1 MPRAAFHLHVP
12 DRRDTCIVFASPHS
26 ARDYPAWFLRSSLLD
41 SLTLRSSED
50 AFVDHLFAA
59 APRHGAPLLLAGAP
73 RAFVDLNR
81 SADELDP
88 ALIEGLRHAGH
99 NPRVAAGLGV
109 IPRVVAG
116 GRAIYRGKLPLAE
129 AQRRI
134 DDIWRPY
141 HAALATEMDRAY
153 AMFGRAILVDCHSMP
168 HEAMDGMARTGARR
182 PDVVLGD
189 RFGAS
194 AAGDITDRIEEAFT
208 AAGLT
213 VVRNT
218 PFAGAYVTQTYGR
231 PARGRHAIQIEID
244 RALYMDEKTVRPAP
258 GFAAF
263 QTLLD
268 QIVAGITD
276 IGRAASMPLAAE

>member
-1 MPRAAFHLHVP
+1 MPKAAFHLHAP

-26 ARDYPAWFLRSSLLD
+26 ARDYSAWFLRASLLD
-41 SLTLRSSED
+41 ALTLRSSED
-50 AFVDHLFAA
+50 AFVDQLFAA
-59 APRHGAPLLLAGAP
+59 ALRHGAPLLLAGAP

-88 ALIEGLRHAGH
+88 ALIEGVRHAGH

-116 GRAIYRGKLPLAE
+116 GRAIYRGKLPHAE
-129 AQRRI
+129 AQQRI
-134 DDIWRPY
+134 DSIWRPY
-141 HAALATEMDRAY
+141 HAALAAEMDSAH
-153 AMFGRAILVDCHSMP
+153 AMFGRAILLDCHSMP
-168 HEAMDGMARTGARR
+168 HEAMDGMVRPGARR

-194 AAGDITDRIEEAFT
+194 ASADITGLIEEAFT
-208 AAGLT
+208 AAGL
-213 VVRNT
+213 VVARNT

-244 RALYMDEKTVRPAP
+244 RALYMDERTLRPAP
-258 GFAAF
+258 GFADF

-268 QIVAGITD
+268 GVIARITD
-276 IGRAASMPLAAE
+276 IGRVNSVPLAAE